1 MNKFKKSKFLILIF
15 VLVLTTSGLLMTTY
29 STWLVTNTANLVS
42 MVDGLVAKP
51 FNFIAARKA
60 DLTDL
65 LHTYKENELLKKS
78 LYSLEEKSNQA
89 DSLKDENKQLRQLLE
104 MKDIAANRTSLAAD
118 VIARTPASWR
128 NELTVNA
135 GSDKQVNANMLVVA
149 NGGLVGSVEQVASHS
164 SRVNLLTNKENT
176 DNISVSI
183 KTGSKVVYGII
194 TGYSEEKSAF
204 IISQLNSADQI
215 KNGDKVTTSGLGAY
229 TAADIPVGE
238 VSAMSEGDD
247 HLTKKIYV
255 KPSADLSDI
264 RVVMLV
270 GT

>member
-29 STWLVTNTANLVS
+29 STALVTHTANLVS
-42 MVDGLVAKP
+42 LVDGLLAKP
-51 FNFIAARKA
+51 FNFLADKKA

-65 LHTYKENELLKKS
+65 LHTYKENEQLKKS
-78 LYSLEEKSNQA
+78 LYSLEEKSSQT

-104 MKDIAANRTSLAAD
+104 MEKIAGTRTRIAAD
-118 VIARTPASWR
+118 VIARTPATWR

-135 GSDKQVNANMLVVA
+135 GSEQKVTSNMLVVA
-149 NGGLVGSVEQVASHS
+149 NGGLVGSVEEVAGHS
-164 SRVNLLTNKENT
+164 SRVNLLTNKENK
-176 DNISVSI
+176 DNISVRI
-183 KTGSKVVYGII
+183 QTNSKVVYGII
-194 TGYSEEKSAF
+194 TGYSEEKAAF
-204 IISQLNSADQI
+204 IVSQLNSADEI

-229 TAADIPVGE
+229 TASDIPVGE
-238 VSAMSEGDD
+238 VTSLSEGDD

-255 KPSADLSDI
+255 KPSADLTDL